1 VADGGW
7 HPEDIKA
14 AVRKRGTTLSQ
25 LARDN
30 GLSESTCRCALIRP
44 TLAGERVIAAF
55 LGIPAQALWPSRYE
69 RDGTPKH
76 PRASRQDRPGRAEGQ
91 RLSAKVA

>member
-1 VADGGW
+1 MADGGW

-14 AVRKRGTTLSQ
+14 AVRKRGTNLSR
-25 LARDN
+25 LALDS

-44 TLAGERVIAAF
+44 TYAGEQVIARF
-55 LGIPAQALWPSRYE
+55 LGIPAQALWPTRYH

-76 PRASRQDRPGRAEGQ
+76 PRARVQDRPGAPRGQ
-91 RLSAKVA
+91 RPSAQVA